1 MKSPIGT
8 GFQSAHFDGGKQK
21 GTILLE
27 ENLKKKKKK
36 KPKHNE
42 KQTNLTRNSLNNR
55 AFLIAFVTLED
66 LKNIFKK

>member
-27 ENLKKKKKK
+27 ENLKKNT
-36 KPKHNE
+36 KHNE

>member
-27 ENLKKKKKK
+27 ENLKKK
-36 KPKHNE
+36 PKHNE
-42 KQTNLTRNSLNNR
+42 KQTNLTRNILNNR
-55 AFLIAFVTLED
+55 AFLITFVTLED
-66 LKNIFKK
+66 VKNVFKK

>member
-27 ENLKKKKKK
+27 ENLKKK
-36 KPKHNE
+36 PKHNE

-55 AFLIAFVTLED
+55 AFLITFVTLED
-66 LKNIFKK
+66 VKNIFKK